1 MNTDLIQRLR
11 VIPSADLAELGVQPS
26 AAEYEY
32 IGASNQRGRALKPCG
47 RFPGYSLVRNV
58 RTGQQK
64 RIRNDLIQVVTR

>member
-1 MNTDLIQRLR
+1 MTTDLIQRIR
-11 VIPSADLAELGVQPS
+11 VIPSADLAALGFEPS

-32 IGASNQRGRALKPCG
+32 IGPSNQRGRALKRYG

-64 RIRNDLIQVVTR
+64 RMRNDLIQVVTR